1 MLTTKSA
8 PMTKPA
14 TRSAPHAPTS
24 GKQDSSQI
32 DAVVD
37 SVVDPA
43 VNVDPREL
51 SGAQLLIEL
60 LERQGVSC
68 IAGVPGGANLP
79 MYDAL
84 ASSDIKHVLA
94 RNEQG
99 AGFIAQGMSRVT
111 GKAQVCFA
119 SSGPGATNLITAVAD
134 AHLDSVP
141 LIAITG
147 QVPQAMIGTDA
158 FQEIDTFGLMLPVT
172 KHNYLVRSAEELLEV
187 IPKAFEL
194 ALSGRPGPV
203 SIDVPKDVQNEK
215 ISVAEL
221 PAAGIRL
228 PDPTVSEADV
238 DEMLNHIQSA
248 KRPVLMI
255 GGGIVYA
262 NATEDLRS
270 FAQQLDIPAV
280 QTFMGL
286 GVLPSDHPLSLGMLG
301 MHGAPFTNLILEEC
315 DLLVGLGV
323 RFDDRATGKVA
334 AFCPQAKVV
343 HVDIDNSEIGKVLE
357 PVQSIVADVGSV
369 LRMANDRLQP
379 QTNNHWRQRVK
390 ALKSR
395 HPLQLDGREEMFR
408 PYGAIAAVAELVD
421 DAANI
426 TTDVGQHQMWVAQ
439 AYPFN
444 RPRQWISSGGLGT
457 MGFGLPAAIGMAL
470 AAPDTL
476 TICFSGDGSLMMN
489 IQEFATAAEHNL
501 NLKVIVLNN
510 NHLGL
515 VRQQQTLFYNKN
527 LSAVKFEQR
536 TDFPAVAAAMGMS
549 GLDLSECE
557 NPREALKQALFKPGP
572 CLINIPI
579 SETEMVFPMVA
590 PGGANKDMI
599 VCETPVTA
607 PGETTST
614 DQIPN
619 ARSQQTTITT
629 SCDEKNRAPEASK

>member
-1 MLTTKSA
+1 
-8 PMTKPA
+8 MTELA
-14 TRSAPHAPTS
+14 TRPPPT
-24 GKQDSSQI
+24 QSQTQQSRQPELP
-32 DAVVD
+32 
-37 SVVDPA
+37 SV
-43 VNVDPREL
+43 REL

-84 ASSDIKHVLA
+84 SHSSIKHVLA
-94 RNEQG
+94 RHEQG
-99 AGFIAQGMSRVT
+99 AGFMAQGMARVT
-111 GKAQVCFA
+111 GEAHVCFA
-119 SSGPGATNLITAVAD
+119 SSGPGATNLLTAVAD

-158 FQEIDTFGLMLPVT
+158 FQEIDTFGLMLPIT

-187 IPKAFEL
+187 IPAAFEL

-215 ISVAEL
+215 ISVATL
-221 PAAGIRL
+221 PSAGARIA
-228 PDPTVSEADV
+228 DPTVSPAEV
-238 DEMLNHIQSA
+238 QELISRIQA
-248 KRPVLMI
+248 AEKPVLMI

-262 NATEDLRS
+262 GATADLRR
-270 FAQQLDIPAV
+270 FAEQLDVPAV

-301 MHGAPFTNLILEEC
+301 MHGAPFTNLVLEEC

-334 AFCPQAKVV
+334 AFCPNAEFI
-343 HVDIDNSEIGKVLE
+343 HVEIDNSEIGKVLE
-357 PVQSIVADVGSV
+357 PVQSIVADVGGV
-369 LRMANDRLQP
+369 LRLANQLAEAQ
-379 QTNNHWRQRVK
+379 QNTTWRQRVEQ
-390 ALKSR
+390 LKSS
-395 HPLQLDGREEMFR
+395 HPLVLDGNDDLFR
-408 PYGAIAAVAELVD
+408 PYGAIAAVAEMVD
-421 DAANI
+421 DEANI

-439 AYPFN
+439 AYPFV

-470 AAPDTL
+470 AAPAHK

-501 NLKVIVLNN
+501 DIKVIILNN

-515 VRQQQTLFYNKN
+515 VRQQQTLFYSKN
-527 LSAVKFEQR
+527 LSAVKFEQQ
-536 TDFPAVAAAMGMS
+536 TDFPAAAIAMGMK
-549 GLDLSECE
+549 GIDLSKCE
-557 NPREALKQALFKPGP
+557 NPRQALQQALSEHGP

-599 VCETPVTA
+599 VSD
-607 PGETTST
+607 TSNGT
-614 DQIPN
+614 
-619 ARSQQTTITT
+619 SQSGAAQ
-629 SCDEKNRAPEASK
+629 

>member
-1 MLTTKSA
+1 
-8 PMTKPA
+8 MTELA
-14 TRSAPHAPTS
+14 TRPKHSTAAQSQHGHAHEQTQS
-24 GKQDSSQI
+24 EVHG
-32 DAVVD
+32 
-37 SVVDPA
+37 DPKTTA
-43 VNVDPREL
+43 ETREL

-60 LERQGVSC
+60 LERQGITC

-84 ASSDIKHVLA
+84 SGSDIKHVLA
-94 RNEQG
+94 RHEQG
-99 AGFIAQGMSRVT
+99 AGFIAQGMARVT

-134 AHLDSVP
+134 AHLDSIP

-158 FQEIDTFGLMLPVT
+158 FQEIDTFGLMLPIT

-187 IPKAFEL
+187 IPAAFEL

-203 SIDVPKDVQNEK
+203 SIDIPKDVQNEK
-215 ISVAEL
+215 IEL
-221 PAAGIRL
+221 GSMPAPGARL
-228 PDPTVSEADV
+228 PDPVVTEHEV
-238 DEMLNHIQSA
+238 DDMLSRITAA
-248 KRPVLMI
+248 KQPVLMI

-262 NATEDLRS
+262 DATELLRY
-270 FAQQLDIPAV
+270 FAEQMDVPAV

-301 MHGAPFTNLILEEC
+301 MHGAPFTNLVLEEC

-334 AFCPQAKVV
+334 AFCPNAEFI
-343 HVDIDNSEIGKVLE
+343 HVDIDNSEIGKVLQ
-357 PVQSIVADVGSV
+357 PVQSIVADVGNV
-369 LRMANDRLQP
+369 LEIANRRLQP
-379 QTNNHWRQRVK
+379 QSNEQWQQRV
-390 ALKSR
+390 AQLKSD
-395 HPLQLDGREEMFR
+395 HPLQLDGSDEIFR

-421 DAANI
+421 SSANI

-439 AYPFN
+439 AYPFE

-470 AAPDTL
+470 AAPNQK

-501 NLKVIVLNN
+501 DLKVIILNN

-536 TDFPAVAAAMGMS
+536 TDFPAAAIAMGMA
-549 GLDLSECE
+549 GIDLSECE
-557 NPREALKQALFKPGP
+557 NPREALKQALNEPGP

-579 SETEMVFPMVA
+579 AETEMVFPMVA

-599 VCETPVTA
+599 VSETP
-607 PGETTST
+607 
-614 DQIPN
+614 
-619 ARSQQTTITT
+619 
-629 SCDEKNRAPEASK
+629 EAAT